1 MGSTCIRACAFGM
14 ALVVTGSAPVVA
26 QQTGAAARA
35 NVIAASFTKMKNV
48 SKTKRGVTK
57 EKYLKVTS
65 TPSLR
70 ANPVDYSGKYEVQ
83 NYGVQIGIELN
94 VNRDGSFAGTGHD
107 PVSENVQ
114 RTFVLRDG
122 RIRDG
127 LLTATKVYSNGERES
142 FEGAFLDRTTSES
155 ASDKGVT
162 VFGLGT
168 LTRPVMMFGQTIDR
182 LFYQR
187 VP

>member
-35 NVIAASFTKMKNV
+35 NVIAASFTKMKSV

-57 EKYLKVTS
+57 EKYMKVTS
-65 TPSLR
+65 EPSLR

-83 NYGVQIGIELN
+83 NYSVQLGIELS
-94 VNRDGSFAGTGHD
+94 VNRDGSFTGTGHD
-107 PVSENVQ
+107 PLSESVQ

-127 LLTATKVYSNGERES
+127 LLTATKVYANGERES

-155 ASDKGVT
+155 ANDKGVT

-168 LTRPVMMFGQTIDR
+168 LNHPLMMFGQTIDR

-187 VP
+187 VL

>member
-1 MGSTCIRACAFGM
+1 MGSTYIRACAFGM
-14 ALVVTGSAPVVA
+14 AIVVTSAPVVA

-35 NVIAASFTKMKNV
+35 NVIAASFTKFKSL

-57 EKYLKVTS
+57 EKYMKVTS
-65 TPSLR
+65 EPSLR

-83 NYGVQIGIELN
+83 NYGVQLGIELS
-94 VNRDGSFAGTGHD
+94 VNRDGSFTGTGHD
-107 PVSENVQ
+107 PLSESVQ

-127 LLTATKVYSNGERES
+127 LLTATKVYANGERES

-155 ASDKGVT
+155 ANDKGVT

-168 LTRPVMMFGQTIDR
+168 LNHPLMMFGQTIDR

-187 VP
+187 VL

>member
-1 MGSTCIRACAFGM
+1 MGSTYIRACGFAM
-14 ALVVTGSAPVVA
+14 AIVITGSAPVV
-26 QQTGAAARA
+26 
-35 NVIAASFTKMKNV
+35 
-48 SKTKRGVTK
+48 
-57 EKYLKVTS
+57 
-65 TPSLR
+65 
-70 ANPVDYSGKYEVQ
+70 
-83 NYGVQIGIELN
+83 
-94 VNRDGSFAGTGHD
+94 GTGHD

-162 VFGLGT
+162 VFGLGS
-168 LTRPVMMFGQTIDR
+168 LTQPMMMFGQTIDR